1 MKLFVISDPHG
12 FYGHTVKALTKAGF
26 FKALENNE
34 DCKLVLC
41 GDMLDRGEEAD
52 ALVNFM
58 LDLDKQGKLVFIYGN
73 HEQLLYD
80 CLRDISAGRIE
91 QVADPF
97 SHHVHNGTWDTLLKL
112 AGMSESEGYNDP
124 YGLVERV
131 RASKY
136 YTELLPTV
144 VNYYETEKYIFTHG
158 WIPYDVTYPDCKPIY
173 LPDWRK
179 DDPGGWRVARWDNGM
194 KLCCQ
199 HGVKEEGK
207 TVVCGHWHASYGHTH
222 IEKNGRPEHGADADY
237 TPFYADGIIAID
249 ACTAVSK
256 FVNCIV
262 LEDEELHT

>member
-41 GDMLDRGEEAD
+41 GDMLDRGEEVN
-52 ALVNFM
+52 ALVNLM
-58 LDLDKQGKLVFIYGN
+58 LDLDKQGKLVYIYGN

-91 QVADPF
+91 QVVSPL
-97 SHHVHNGTWDTLLKL
+97 SHHIHNGTWDTLLKL
-112 AGMSESEGYNDP
+112 AKMSDREGYDSP
-124 YGLVERV
+124 YTLVDRV

-194 KLCCQ
+194 KLCCE

-207 TVVCGHWHASYGHTH
+207 TIVCGHWHASYGHAKYGKQGS
-222 IEKNGRPEHGADADY
+222 EDGEDAIF
-237 TPFYADGIIAID
+237 TPFSAPGILAID
-249 ACTAVSK
+249 GCTAYSGI
-256 FVNCIV
+256 VNCVVI
-262 LEDEELHT
+262 EEAD